1 MFNLSTIYLLNFP
14 SVIFDSVLE
23 HILWIDRVLKQ
34 PINHLILIDQSGV
47 GKKILYWFVAW
58 MNNLTLFQ
66 KKLTDSFKGNE
77 HTSLKNTAKNF
88 MNKEGKG
95 IEQRDTE
102 EEIYKNFI
110 KVVVFT
116 MNL

>member
-34 PINHLILIDQSGV
+34 PIDHLILVDQSGV
-47 GKKILYWFVAW
+47 GKKISYWFVAW

-77 HTSLKNTAKNF
+77 HTSL
-88 MNKEGKG
+88 
-95 IEQRDTE
+95 
-102 EEIYKNFI
+102 
-110 KVVVFT
+110 
-116 MNL
+116 